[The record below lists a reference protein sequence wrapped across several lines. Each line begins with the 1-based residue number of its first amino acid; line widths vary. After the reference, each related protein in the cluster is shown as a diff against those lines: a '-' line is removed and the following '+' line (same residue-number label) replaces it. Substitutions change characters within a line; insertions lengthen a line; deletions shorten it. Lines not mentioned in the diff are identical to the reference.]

1 MAMDKKL
8 ALDELIDVIR
18 NNVTLN
24 CLLPYTL
31 GNDNIERI
39 VKNDAMRYFYRQY
52 KYANQRTYY
61 YADLMGMYRD
71 RRTDVKFITLPDE
84 VEAVRWIYLVNYKDM
99 QQLGYLLPQNSVAFG
114 LTSQPYIATVNVGE
128 WAQSMTSMQH
138 FQDALMTFNKN
149 TAKFS
154 FDPNSKR
161 FEIQTSLE
169 HNIVLEVWANI
180 PEEALF
186 GDPWFIKY
194 VTGQTMIAYAVH
206 LSFVDMQ
213 LAGNSKIA
221 TDRMYELGKE
231 YVTEVKEYLTKI
243 GTQGAGG
250 FFFNKTR

>member
-1 MAMDKKL
+1 MDKRL
-8 ALDELIDVIR
+8 ALDELIDVVR

-39 VKNDAMRYFYRQY
+39 IKNDAMRFFYRAY

-61 YADLMGMYRD
+61 YVDLQGMYRD
-71 RRTDVKFITLPDE
+71 RRTDIKFLTLPDE
-84 VEAVRWIYLVNYKDM
+84 VEAVRWVYLVNYQEM

-128 WAQSMTSMQH
+128 WAQSMSVMQS
-138 FQDALMTFNKN
+138 FQDALSTFNKN
-149 TAKFS
+149 TTKFS

-161 FEIQTSLE
+161 FEVQTSLRS
-169 HNIVLEVWANI
+169 NLVLEVWANI
-180 PEEALF
+180 SEEALF
-186 GDPWFIKY
+186 GDPYFINY
-194 VTGQTMIAYAVH
+194 VTGKTMMAYSIH

-213 LAGNSKIA
+213 LAGNSKIS
-221 TDRMYELGKE
+221 TDRIYELGKE
-231 YVTEVKEYLTKI
+231 MVAEVKEYLTKI
-243 GTQGAGG
+243 SQQGAGG